1 MSLPIVAIVGRPNV
15 GKSTLFNRLIGQ
27 RKAII
32 DDLPGVTR
40 DRNYSVCNWGERKFL
55 LIDTGGLDTKT
66 ERTISA
72 GVHEQALMAIEE
84 ADIIVFL
91 MDIKDGLLPS
101 DKDINLILKKSNKP
115 SIYVVNKA
123 DNEKISSHISDF
135 YSLGADTFFPI
146 SAIHGIGIEGL
157 MEHITNLLPSGSE
170 SGAETE
176 MTRLAIIG
184 RPNVGKSSLL
194 NKILRKERSLVSEEP
209 GTTRDCI
216 DTPFRYNN
224 RLYMI
229 IDTAGI
235 RRRKKVKHGLERLT
249 VMKTL
254 RNIEDCHL
262 ALFLIDAKQGI
273 TDQDVRIAG
282 FAHEAGRAIV
292 IVVNKWDTVVKNEKS
307 MKEYEKD
314 FRFRLKY
321 LSYAPMIFVSAL
333 TGQRVYKIFSLVEQT
348 MDQYRTRV
356 TTGHLNRVIE
366 TSIKRFPPPVFK
378 GRRIKFYFHT
388 QIAIQPPT
396 FVFFVNAPQGIHFS
410 YERYLQNQMR
420 KELGLTF
427 TPLRLIF
434 RSKKKNNE

>member
-1 MSLPIVAIVGRPNV
+1 
-15 GKSTLFNRLIGQ
+15 
-27 RKAII
+27 
-32 DDLPGVTR
+32 
-40 DRNYSVCNWGERKFL
+40 
-55 LIDTGGLDTKT
+55 
-66 ERTISA
+66 
-72 GVHEQALMAIEE
+72 
-84 ADIIVFL
+84 
-91 MDIKDGLLPS
+91 
-101 DKDINLILKKSNKP
+101 
-115 SIYVVNKA
+115 
-123 DNEKISSHISDF
+123 
-135 YSLGADTFFPI
+135 
-146 SAIHGIGIEGL
+146 
-157 MEHITNLLPSGSE
+157 
-170 SGAETE
+170 
-176 MTRLAIIG
+176 
-184 RPNVGKSSLL
+184 
-194 NKILRKERSLVSEEP
+194 
-209 GTTRDCI
+209 
-216 DTPFRYNN
+216 
-224 RLYMI
+224 MI